1 MEFTNT
7 FANTCKENGWFIAKS
22 DGNSVD
28 FDKAE
33 QYWREECTV
42 TNYEDWTYSQ
52 YITHMATV
60 CENHSWVIFQTYPET
75 TFKLPELIDYFVEIS
90 TYGFAQFDESDNDD
104 ESDDE
109 SDDENDNE
117 SDILSNI
124 ENDNES
130 EHGISAFASFDEIWE
145 QHFGSNIEN
154 AENAEITSEDWD
166 NVRRQLD
173 FDEEEE

>member
-33 QYWREECTV
+33 QYWRDECTV
-42 TNYEDWTYSQ
+42 TNYEEWTYSQ
-52 YITHMATV
+52 YVSHMATV
-60 CENHSWVIFQTYPET
+60 CKNHSWVIFQTYPEK

-90 TYGFAQFDESDNDD
+90 TYGFTPFDESD
-104 ESDDE
+104 
-109 SDDENDNE
+109 
-117 SDILSNI
+117 I
-124 ENDNES
+124 ENDNDS

-145 QHFGSNIEN
+145 QHFGSNAEN
-154 AENAEITSEDWD
+154 AENAEITSDDWD

-173 FDEEEE
+173 FDEEEEQE